1 MNSRV
6 LWISLASVLVLI
18 VLSALAASLMISRF
32 LRSEA
37 FRKLMGAKTGEAL
50 YSDATYSPLRWS
62 GSSMFVDSLQ
72 ATGLEG
78 SIVESLRADQVRAD
92 VNWRAIFQGAW
103 RVDQIQVVS
112 FDATFRPG
120 SIVPKES
127 VEVSRRRRQERA
139 SPHGS
144 RPVLKSAN
152 STSGGLAF
160 IFAANVGAEMASLQN
175 TALDIYP
182 DGAGWAIDGKGGL
195 LSVSKL
201 PALKVVS
208 FRSRTQG
215 DMFFLTNGE
224 FRLGETGKISAS
236 GEFSDN
242 SKLRVEWSQ
251 VDIDPFLEEPWRSRL
266 AGFLAGSASIDWPE
280 SGITAGR
287 AVGNFRLTDGVAEN
301 IEMLD
306 QVATFTGAPQ
316 FRRMPLQELSGNYE
330 WTRNLLKITN
340 LVAESKGLLRLE
352 GACTI
357 AEGGRLNGSLRV
369 GVAPQTLQWLP
380 GSRERVFTVAQN
392 GYVWTDV
399 RIGGSLQNPQE
410 DLSSRLAAAVRDE
423 TIYQGR
429 RLIEDLPNAAKDG
442 AKGVI
447 DSLAPLI
454 K

>member
-1 MNSRV
+1 MNSRAI
-6 LWISLASVLVLI
+6 WISLASVLVLI
-18 VLSALAASLMISRF
+18 VLGALTVSLIVSQF

-50 YSDATYSPLRWS
+50 YSEASFSPLSWS

-78 SIVESLRADQVRAD
+78 SIVQSLRADQVRAD

-120 SIVPKES
+120 SIIPKES
-127 VEVSRRRRQERA
+127 ME
-139 SPHGS
+139 GS
-144 RPVLKSAN
+144 RPPPRTGI
-152 STSGGLAF
+152 TSWLPTRFEVGELDIGRARLHF
-160 IFAANVGAEMASLQN
+160 RSQRGAEMASLQN

-369 GVAPQTLQWLP
+369 GVAPQTIRL
-380 GSRERVFTVAQN
+380 RV
-392 GYVWTDV
+392 G
-399 RIGGSLQNPQE
+399 
-410 DLSSRLAAAVRDE
+410 AVHR
-423 TIYQGR
+423 
-429 RLIEDLPNAAKDG
+429 AG
-442 AKGVI
+442 AVFPVLVYK
-447 DSLAPLI
+447 A
-454 K
+454 

>member
-6 LWISLASVLVLI
+6 LWIPLASALFLIVVAALVASVLV
-18 VLSALAASLMISRF
+18 SRF

-50 YSDATYSPLRWS
+50 YAEASYSPLSWS
-62 GSSMFVDSLQ
+62 GTSMFVDSFQ

-78 SIVESLRADQVRAD
+78 SIVQSLRADQVRAD

-120 SIVPKES
+120 SIVPKEPVAAPRS
-127 VEVSRRRRQERA
+127 TPPSGIASWLPTRFEVGELDIGRARLRFHSQRGVE
-139 SPHGS
+139 
-144 RPVLKSAN
+144 
-152 STSGGLAF
+152 
-160 IFAANVGAEMASLQN
+160 IASLQD
-175 TALDIYP
+175 TALDVYP
-182 DGAGWAIDGKGGL
+182 DGSGWAIDGKGGL
-195 LSVSKL
+195 LSVSQL
-201 PALKVVS
+201 PALNVLS

-224 FRLGETGKISAS
+224 FRLGEAGKILAS
-236 GEFSDN
+236 GEFGDN

-251 VDIDPFLEEPWRSRL
+251 VDIDPFLQEPWRSRL
-266 AGFLAGSASIDWPE
+266 AGVIAGTASIEWPE
-280 SGITAGR
+280 SGITAGK
-287 AVGNFRLTDGVAEN
+287 AIGNFRLTEGVAEN

-330 WTRNLLKITN
+330 WTRSLLKITN

-357 AEGGRLNGSLRV
+357 AEGGLLNGSLRV
-369 GVAPQTLQWLP
+369 GVTPQTLQWLP
-380 GSRERVFTVAQN
+380 GSRERVFTVAHN

-399 RIGGSLQNPQE
+399 RLGGSIQNPQE

-429 RLIEDLPNAAKDG
+429 RFIEDLPNAAKDG
-442 AKGVI
+442 AKGVL
-447 DSLAPLI
+447 DSLTPLI

>member
-1 MNSRV
+1 MKSRI
-6 LWISLASVLVLI
+6 LWISLASGILLLVLAA
-18 VLSALAASLMISRF
+18 VVASLLISGF

-50 YSDATYSPLRWS
+50 YSEATYSPLSWS

-78 SIVESLRADQVRAD
+78 SIVQSLRADQLRAD
-92 VNWRAIFQGAW
+92 VNWRAIFHGAW

-120 SIVPKES
+120 SIVPKAES
-127 VEVSRRRRQERA
+127 QAPPAPPRS
-139 SPHGS
+139 
-144 RPVLKSAN
+144 
-152 STSGGLAF
+152 GLASWLPTRF
-160 IFAANVGAEMASLQN
+160 EIGELDIGRARIHFHSKSGVEMASLRDA
-175 TALDIYP
+175 ALDIYP
-182 DGAGWAIDGKGGL
+182 DGAGWAIDGTGGVL
-195 LSVSKL
+195 AVSKL
-201 PALKVVS
+201 PALNVVN

-215 DMFFLTNGE
+215 DLFFLTNAE
-224 FRLGETGKISAS
+224 FQLGETGKISAS
-236 GEFSDN
+236 GEFGDH

-251 VDIDPFLEEPWRSRL
+251 VDVAPFLQEPWRSRL
-266 AGFLAGSASIDWPE
+266 SGVIAGTSSIEWPE
-280 SGITAGR
+280 SGIAAGK
-287 AVGNFRLTDGVAEN
+287 AVGSFRLTDGVAQN

-306 QVATFTGAPQ
+306 QVAIFTGAPQ

-330 WTRNLLKITN
+330 WAQNVLKITN

-352 GACTI
+352 GSCTI
-357 AEGGRLNGSLRV
+357 AESGMLSGSLRV
-369 GVAPQTLQWLP
+369 GVTPQTLQWLP

-399 RIGGSLQNPQE
+399 KIGGSLQTLEE
-410 DLSSRLAAAVRDE
+410 DLSPRLAAAIRDE
-423 TIYQGR
+423 AIHQGK

-442 AKGVI
+442 AKGVL

>member
-1 MNSRV
+1 MTSRI
-6 LWISLASVLVLI
+6 LWISLAFVILLI
-18 VLSALAASLMISRF
+18 VVIAVGASLLISGF

-50 YSDATYSPLRWS
+50 YSEATYSPLSWS

-78 SIVESLRADQVRAD
+78 SIVETLRADQVRAD

-120 SIVPKES
+120 SIVPKEGS
-127 VEVSRRRRQERA
+127 PTSPPPPRTGIASWLPTRFEIGELDIGRA
-139 SPHGS
+139 RIHFRS
-144 RPVLKSAN
+144 KS
-152 STSGGLAF
+152 G
-160 IFAANVGAEMASLQN
+160 VEMASLRDA
-175 TALDIYP
+175 ALDVYP
-182 DGAGWAIDGKGGL
+182 DGTGWAVDGQGGIL
-195 LSVSKL
+195 AVSEL
-201 PALKVVS
+201 PALKVVN

-215 DMFFLTNGE
+215 DMFFLTDAQ
-224 FRLGETGKISAS
+224 FQLGETGKITAS
-236 GEFSDN
+236 GEFGDDSR
-242 SKLRVEWSQ
+242 LHVEWSQ
-251 VDIDPFLEEPWRSRL
+251 VDVDPFLHEPWRSRL
-266 AGFLAGSASIDWPE
+266 SGILAGTASIEWPE
-280 SGITAGR
+280 SGIAAGR
-287 AVGNFRLTDGVAEN
+287 AVGNFRLTDGIAEN

-316 FRRMPLQELSGNYE
+316 FRRMPLQELSGNFE
-330 WTRNLLKITN
+330 WTQKLLKITN

-352 GACTI
+352 GSCSI
-357 AEGGRLNGSLRV
+357 AEGGALSGSLRV

-399 RIGGSLQNPQE
+399 RIGGSLQSLQE
-410 DLSSRLAAAVRDE
+410 DLSPRLAAAIRDE
-423 TIYQGR
+423 TIDRGKR
-429 RLIEDLPNAAKDG
+429 FIEDLPNAAKDG
-442 AKGVI
+442 AKGI
-447 DSLAPLI
+447 LDTLAPLV